1 MFRQNHIYRH
11 SKAHF
16 EWDDFVRFREMCNI
30 NITEVKNSDGLW
42 SICICQ
48 KIGYP
53 KTHWIIIMHPIH
65 MLLWMHP
72 MFEQTHLLGRFS
84 RRLICTL
91 GVWLS
96 NWGLCGCYPS
106 MDHWT
111 HWSVARGCHLRD
123 TGRCEWTMFWDV
135 LGIFAGVDVGMD
147 QYLLIPFLG
156 GYSHPFTSYFDVH
169 QGYKVLTHCHV
180 DANVEKWCLR
190 RTVTQYWC
198 EQEIYLTWF

>member
-1 MFRQNHIYRH
+1 L
-11 SKAHF
+11 
-16 EWDDFVRFREMCNI
+16 EDFQGGSFALLECDFP
-30 NITEVKNSDGLW
+30 TEACVVVT
-42 SICICQ
+42 
-48 KIGYP
+48 P
-53 KTHWIIIMHPIH
+53 RWIIEHIGQ
-65 MLLWMHP
+65 LL
-72 MFEQTHLLGRFS
+72 EDATCETRAG
-84 RRLICTL
+84 
-91 GVWLS
+91 
-96 NWGLCGCYPS
+96 
-106 MDHWT
+106 
-111 HWSVARGCHLRD
+111 
-123 TGRCEWTMFWDV
+123 EWTMFWDV